1 MPMQPN
7 LFDDPPKPQKTV
19 ASEQTIEFI
28 QLQKDIPG
36 LTLSG
41 LLPANARLELT
52 RHYEIHSIHLS
63 RILHQLSDL
72 KASKLTIEQIAQLLS
87 IPSARTEATL
97 SFGRKIYLINS
108 ENDLTPFG
116 EMVLAESPYLDNKGL
131 LWLFH
136 YMLASNA
143 SLVIWSIAFNE
154 LPVRKAEVDLGEIT
168 QVITNASDKWSEQ
181 TLKKKAPAELRGAI
195 RCYTEE
201 IFSPLDLITHVG
213 GTKYEFN
220 SNTAVIPPL
229 VWLSSLLVYRDQYYP
244 GAPSLEIP
252 LIVDGNFSPG
262 RIFRQNQASVRK
274 ALDELHNAGL
284 LSVEVRS
291 GLDQVRFKRDTT
303 WLSIATQYLK
313 GESR

>member
-1 MPMQPN
+1 MPTQPN
-7 LFDDPPKPQKTV
+7 LFDDPPKLQKPI

-28 QLQKDIPG
+28 PLQKDIPG

-97 SFGRKIYLINS
+97 SFGRKTYLINS
-108 ENDLTPFG
+108 DNSLTPFG
-116 EMVLAESPYLDNKGL
+116 ELVLAESPYLDNKGL

-143 SLVIWSIAFNE
+143 SLVIWSVAFNE
-154 LPVRKAEVDLGEIT
+154 LSARKAEVDLGEVT
-168 QVITNASDKWSEQ
+168 AVLTGASDKWSEL
-181 TLKKKAPAELRGAI
+181 TLKKKAPAELRGVF

-201 IFSPLDLITHVG
+201 ILTPLDLITHIG
-213 GTKYEFN
+213 GTKFEFN
-220 SNTAVIPPL
+220 SNTAIIPSWI
-229 VWLSSLLVYRDQYYP
+229 WLSAILIYRDQYYA

-262 RIFRQNQASVRK
+262 RIFRQDQASVRQ
-274 ALDELHNAGL
+274 ALDQLHDAGM
-284 LSVEVRS
+284 LSVETRS
-291 GLDQVRFKRDTT
+291 GLDQVRFKRDAT
-303 WLSIATQYLK
+303 WLSVAAQYLR
-313 GESR
+313 GES